1 MKIVA
6 VLFFAFISTLP
17 AWCQDGWVD
26 GWLQKVS
33 ATQSDQPHWITPVAT
48 VTPRLEQEFRSDFIH
63 HFTPTGDTVTN
74 LGGGKGLELIP
85 THNTELIVNV
95 PPYLTHSNPTG
106 ADGFGDV
113 SFLLKYRI
121 LSHCEEHGDY
131 ILTAFLGGSIPTGS
145 HKNGA
150 ASAIVTP
157 TIAFGKG
164 WNKFDVQTT
173 LSTGLPVDDTTE
185 IGRTLVSNTAF
196 QYHVSRFLWPEVEL
210 NATHWYGGV
219 RDGKTQTFATPG
231 LVLGR
236 FPIHNRVGLT
246 LGVGFQ
252 TATSTFYQYNHAFI
266 GTIRM
271 PF

>member
-1 MKIVA
+1 MKLIA
-6 VLFFAFISTLP
+6 VLLFALISTFP
-17 AWCQDGWVD
+17 ACAQDSWVAD
-26 GWLQKVS
+26 WLHSVS
-33 ATQSDQPHWITPVAT
+33 ATQAEQPHWVTPVAT
-48 VTPRLEQEFRSDFIH
+48 VTPRLEQEFRTDFIH
-63 HFTPTGDTVTN
+63 QFTPSGDTVTN

-85 THNTELIVNV
+85 THNTELLINV
-95 PPYLTHSNPTG
+95 PPYLVHSNP
-106 ADGFGDV
+106 AAPDGFGDV
-113 SFLLKYRI
+113 SFVLKYRI
-121 LSHCEEHGDY
+121 LSHNEEHGNY

-164 WNKFDVQTT
+164 WHKFDIQTT
-173 LSTGLPVDDTTE
+173 LGTGLPVDSTAE
-185 IGRTLVSNTAF
+185 IGRTLLSNTAF
-196 QYHVSRFLWPEVEL
+196 QLHASRFIWPEIEL

-219 RDGKTQTFATPG
+219 RDGRTQNFVTPG

-252 TATSTFYQYNHAFI
+252 VATSSFYQYNHAFI
-266 GTIRM
+266 GTVRM